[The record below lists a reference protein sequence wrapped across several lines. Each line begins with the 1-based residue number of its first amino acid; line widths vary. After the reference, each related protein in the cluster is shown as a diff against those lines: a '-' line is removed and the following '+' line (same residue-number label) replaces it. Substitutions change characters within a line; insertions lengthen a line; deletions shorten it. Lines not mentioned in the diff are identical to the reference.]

1 MRIVEL
7 NREARENILSGLL
20 KRDPNN
26 YQKYEATVR
35 QIVDDVRERGDEA
48 VSAYTEKFDGVRDRG
63 GLRAGGQRAGGR
75 DGALGEEHTGVP

>member
-26 YQKYEATVR
+26 YQEYEATVR
-35 QIVDDVRERGDEA
+35 QIVDDVRERA
-48 VSAYTEKFDGVRDRG
+48 TRPCPHTQKNSTESGSPRRPSV
-63 GLRAGGQRAGGR
+63 
-75 DGALGEEHTGVP
+75 